1 MLYFLSVAFNLDCA
15 LWRLG
20 TDDILPILLQTWMYI
35 AVPLLL
41 YAGERTLRSVRAV
54 GSNVDVLKVK

>member
-1 MLYFLSVAFNLDCA
+1 VLDFLSFTFSLECAF
-15 LWRLG
+15 WRLG
-20 TDDILPILLQTWMYI
+20 TDDIFPILLQTWMYI